1 MAESV
6 ENESELIQQC
16 NFDSSSSLNP
26 KQSQRRSLDDS
37 ETLDTKKDEE
47 EQSYIDVS
55 CGALTGRLYLEK
67 MCKQIGSK
75 GKGLE
80 KCIQYGDKMFTP
92 QDFESLGGKKTS
104 KAWKKSIRHKNK
116 PLLRFFASGVFKES
130 ESLSQI
136 EPNPTQSQ
144 LSDTAGKQDTDSLVA
159 KVTTEHSLPTDF
171 SLVFSEIES
180 NLKQAVEKSIRETMR
195 SLRASFESQFCAL
208 TEEVGSL
215 KVRISQLESQVETQ
229 SLNAAKPGST
239 STLAE
244 ESGTNF
250 SNLEAKVDLITETI
264 SKQQKLF
271 ELNERANRAKNLVI
285 MGLEEVENED
295 VSNTVST
302 FLDQKLGLTEMNVSE
317 VKRLGKKMASR
328 RSRPI
333 LVSLDSMQCKQQIMQ
348 RRSKLVG
355 SKIYLNNDLTKEQQ
369 SEERRLRLLRK
380 QLAEVPDFRD
390 KRITI
395 YRGKICVDRCPMDEA
410 EICSIL
416 NPNST

>member
-1 MAESV
+1 M
-6 ENESELIQQC
+6 
-16 NFDSSSSLNP
+16 
-26 KQSQRRSLDDS
+26 
-37 ETLDTKKDEE
+37 
-47 EQSYIDVS
+47 YIHV
-55 CGALTGRLYLEK
+55 
-67 MCKQIGSK
+67 I
-75 GKGLE
+75 
-80 KCIQYGDKMFTP
+80 I
-92 QDFESLGGKKTS
+92 
-104 KAWKKSIRHKNK
+104 
-116 PLLRFFASGVFKES
+116 V
-130 ESLSQI
+130 
-136 EPNPTQSQ
+136 
-144 LSDTAGKQDTDSLVA
+144 VA

-208 TEEVGSL
+208 TEEVESL

-229 SLNAAKPGST
+229 ILNATKPGST

-317 VKRLGKKMASR
+317 VKRLGKRMASR
-328 RSRPI
+328 KSRPI

-416 NPNST
+416 NLNST